1 MGKKK
6 TEAVKKEVVK
16 KKKKSVRESAADVS
30 KDKSLN
36 FMVQVNEP
44 KIVRKDLLEALR
56 EIIIFMQGY
65 ESFRR
70 IQEEKIATFAQLRE
84 TVKEL
89 NNIFDYKFRKYF
101 PKGKLKMFPEEPV
114 EKKELPVQRPVPQ
127 PVEVSEPVERQQPK
141 KADDREL
148 DDLELQLK
156 DIESRLRNMN

>member
-1 MGKKK
+1 MGNKK
-6 TEAVKKEVVK
+6 TEVVK
-16 KKKKSVRESAADVS
+16 KKKKSTKESSLDAS
-30 KDKSLN
+30 GKDKSLN

-56 EIIIFMQGY
+56 EIIVFMQGY

-114 EKKELPVQRPVPQ
+114 KEREISVQKSA
-127 PVEVSEPVERQQPK
+127 PVEVSEPIERPHPK
-141 KADDREL
+141 KSDDREL

-156 DIESRLRNMN
+156 DIEGRLRNMN